1 MAVATSSRPNE
12 RQPHAARSGT
22 GRPDAARPDA
32 ARPRA
37 AWLKRAFFQAH
48 LWIGIGIGLY
58 VVLISLSGSVIVF
71 RREMDRALCP
81 GPGQSIACE
90 PAFVTWLAR
99 LHDDLL
105 GGHTGRLVNGV
116 GAILIA
122 MLAIAGLVVWWPGR
136 SGWWRRMSLRRGVG
150 GRRFT
155 LDLHN
160 MLGFW
165 LVVLIFVWALG
176 GIYFAFPDPFNELA
190 DAFKAGDE
198 ESATSMIVQ
207 DSLAVLARLHFGRAY
222 GLSIKI
228 LWGILGL
235 VPCILFVT
243 GTLMWWWRVVRRP
256 RVTR

>member
-1 MAVATSSRPNE
+1 MGG
-12 RQPHAARSGT
+12 ARST
-22 GRPDAARPDA
+22 A
-32 ARPRA
+32 
-37 AWLKRAFFQAH
+37 LKRALFQVH

-58 VVLISLSGSVIVF
+58 VMLISLSGSVIVF
-71 RREMDRALCP
+71 RRELDRAVCP
-81 GPGQSIACE
+81 GPGQTIACE
-90 PAFVTWLAR
+90 PAFVTWLAE

-105 GGHTGRLVNGV
+105 IGHTGRLLNGV
-116 GAILIA
+116 GALFVVA
-122 MLAIAGLVVWWPGR
+122 LAIAGLVIWWPGR
-136 SGWWRRMSLRRGVG
+136 SGWWRHMSLRRGVG

-165 LVVLIFVWALG
+165 LFVFVLVWALG
-176 GIYFAFPDPFNELA
+176 GIYFGFPDLFNSIS
-190 DAFKAGDE
+190 DAFKAGE
-198 ESATSMIVQ
+198 EETAASMAVQ
-207 DSLAVLARLHFGRAY
+207 EGYAVLARLHFGRAY

-235 VPCILFVT
+235 MPCILFIT

>member
-1 MAVATSSRPNE
+1 MVPATASRPHSSLL
-12 RQPHAARSGT
+12 R
-22 GRPDAARPDA
+22 
-32 ARPRA
+32 RA
-37 AWLKRAFFQAH
+37 LFQVH

-58 VVLISLSGSVIVF
+58 VLLISLSGSVIVF

-81 GPGQSIACE
+81 GPGLTIACE
-90 PAFVTWLAR
+90 PPFVTWLAA

-105 GGHTGRLVNGV
+105 SGHTGRLANGI
-116 GAILIA
+116 GAILVA
-122 MLAIAGLVVWWPGR
+122 TLAIAGLVIWWPGR

-165 LVVLIFVWALG
+165 LFVFVFVWALG
-176 GIYFAFPDPFNELA
+176 GIYFAFPDVFNALS
-190 DAFKAGDE
+190 DAFKVGDE
-198 ESATSMIVQ
+198 ETASSMVVQ
-207 DSLAVLARLHFGRAY
+207 DILAILARLHFGRAY

-235 VPCILFVT
+235 MPCVLCVT
-243 GTLMWWWRVVRRP
+243 GVLMWWWRVVRRP
-256 RVTR
+256 RLTR